1 MLQKVYTTQYNAIQ
15 QVFVLKMFNVHLTHI
30 ELTAIVLRTFRI
42 NYLQKTNLVGKLTT
56 VMTVIFVQLQ
66 YYITFLTFKLTQK
79 KILEILI
86 S

>member
-42 NYLQKTNLVGKLTT
+42 NYLQKTSLVGKLTT
-56 VMTVIFVQLQ
+56 FMNAFTSNFCATLILQ
-66 YYITFLTFKLTQK
+66 NFLKF
-79 KILEILI
+79 
-86 S
+86 